1 MSRGEL
7 EGRFLGLMAYL
18 DPKGK
23 GDKSM
28 PANHGLCPG
37 VWGSAVGDP
46 RDMAKAGLLEAQSP
60 EDGSSHPPER
70 RLTPAP
76 ALRHARNIAV
86 ATFGA
91 RSDAQ

>member
-46 RDMAKAGLLEAQSP
+46 RDMAKAGLREAQSP

-70 RLTPAP
+70 RLKPAP
-76 ALRHARNIAV
+76 ALRHARKQCPQPSEQW
-86 ATFGA
+86 
-91 RSDAQ
+91 SDAQ